1 MRAMVLEECKSVEE
15 KPLKLLDVP
24 KPVPARNEIRIKI
37 KACGVCHTDLHTV
50 EGELSLPKMPIVPG
64 HEIVGIVDELGEE
77 CRRYKKGERVG
88 VAWLY
93 SSCGLCKFCKMGLE
107 NLCENAKFTGLHANG
122 GYEEYMVVREDYA
135 YPIPDIFSDENAAPL
150 LCAGIIGYRSF
161 RLSNI
166 KPGQKLGLFGFGA
179 SAHIVIQIAN
189 ILGCDVYV
197 FTRSEK
203 HREHAR
209 KLGAKWVGDA
219 RDICPEKL
227 DSAIIF
233 APAGWIVRE
242 ALKSLDRAG
251 VLVINAIHM
260 SPIPE
265 LPYDLLWHERKIVSV
280 ANVTRE
286 DAEQFLKI
294 AGRIPIRTE
303 VRLFKLEDANVAL
316 ELMKKSEIEGAA
328 VLRIE

>member
-1 MRAMVLEECKSVEE
+1 MLEECKSIDQ
-15 KPLKLLDVP
+15 KPLKLLEIP
-24 KPVPARNEIRIKI
+24 EPVPVRNEIRIKI

-50 EGELSLPKMPIVPG
+50 EGELPLPKMPIVPG

-77 CRRYKKGERVG
+77 CHRYKKGERVG

-107 NLCENAKFTGLHANG
+107 NLCENAKFTGFHVNG
-122 GYEEYMVVREDYA
+122 GYEEYMIVREDYA
-135 YPIPDIFSDENAAPL
+135 YPIPDNFSDENAAPL

-189 ILGCDVYV
+189 VLGCDVYV

-251 VLVINAIHM
+251 ILVINAIHM
-260 SPIPE
+260 SSIPE
-265 LPYDLLWHERKIVSV
+265 LSYNLLWHERKIMSV

-294 AGRIPIRTE
+294 AGRIPIETE

>member
-1 MRAMVLEECKSVEE
+1 MVLEECKSIDQ
-15 KPLKLLDVP
+15 KPLKLLEIP
-24 KPVPARNEIRIKI
+24 EPVPVRNEIRIKI

-50 EGELSLPKMPIVPG
+50 EGELPLPKMPIVPG

-77 CRRYKKGERVG
+77 CHRYKKGERVG

-107 NLCENAKFTGLHANG
+107 NLCENAKFTGFHVNG
-122 GYEEYMVVREDYA
+122 GYEEYMIVREDYA
-135 YPIPDIFSDENAAPL
+135 YPIPDNFSDENAAPL

-189 ILGCDVYV
+189 VLGCDVYV

-251 VLVINAIHM
+251 ILVINAIHM
-260 SPIPE
+260 SSIPE
-265 LPYDLLWHERKIVSV
+265 LSYNLLWHERKIMSV

-294 AGRIPIRTE
+294 AGRIPIETE

>member
-1 MRAMVLEECKSVEE
+1 MVLEECKSIDQ
-15 KPLKLLDVP
+15 KPLKLLEIP
-24 KPVPARNEIRIKI
+24 EPVPVRNEIRIKI

-50 EGELSLPKMPIVPG
+50 EGELPLPRMPIVPG

-77 CRRYKKGERVG
+77 CHRYKKGERVG

-107 NLCENAKFTGLHANG
+107 NLCENAKFTGFHVNG
-122 GYEEYMVVREDYA
+122 GYEEYMIVREDYA
-135 YPIPDIFSDENAAPL
+135 YPIPDNFSDENAAPL

-189 ILGCDVYV
+189 VFGCDVYV

-251 VLVINAIHM
+251 ILVINAIHM
-260 SPIPE
+260 SSIPE
-265 LPYDLLWHERKIVSV
+265 LSYNLLWHERKIMSV

-294 AGRIPIRTE
+294 AGRIPIETE

>member
-1 MRAMVLEECKSVEE
+1 MLEECKSIDQ
-15 KPLKLLDVP
+15 KPLKLLEIP
-24 KPVPARNEIRIKI
+24 EPVPVRNEIRIKI

-50 EGELSLPKMPIVPG
+50 EGELPLPRMPIVPG

-77 CRRYKKGERVG
+77 CHRYKKGERVG

-107 NLCENAKFTGLHANG
+107 NLCENAKFTGFHVNG
-122 GYEEYMVVREDYA
+122 GYEEYMIVREDYA
-135 YPIPDIFSDENAAPL
+135 YPIPDNFSDENAAPL

-189 ILGCDVYV
+189 VLGCDVYV

-251 VLVINAIHM
+251 ILVINAIHM
-260 SPIPE
+260 SSIPE
-265 LPYDLLWHERKIVSV
+265 LSYNLLWHERKIMSV

-294 AGRIPIRTE
+294 AGRIPIETE

>member
-1 MRAMVLEECKSVEE
+1 MVLEECKSVEE

-24 KPVPARNEIRIKI
+24 KPVPARNEVRIKI

-50 EGELSLPKMPIVPG
+50 EGELPLPKLPIVPG
-64 HEIVGIVDELGEE
+64 HEVVGIVDELGEE
-77 CRRYKKGERVG
+77 CYRYKKGERVG

-150 LCAGIIGYRSF
+150 LCAGVIGYRSF
-161 RLSNI
+161 RHSNV

-179 SAHIVIQIAN
+179 SAHIVIQLAN

-219 RDICPEKL
+219 RDASPEKL

-242 ALKSLDRAG
+242 ALKSIDRAG
-251 VLVINAIHM
+251 TLVINAIHM

-265 LPYDLLWHERKIVSV
+265 LPYDLLWHERKIASV

-303 VRLFKLEDANVAL
+303 VRSFKLEEANVAMQ
-316 ELMKKSEIEGAA
+316 LMKKSEIEGAA

>member
-1 MRAMVLEECKSVEE
+1 MVLEECKSVEE

-251 VLVINAIHM
+251 ILVINAIHM

>member
-1 MRAMVLEECKSVEE
+1 MVLEECKSIDQ
-15 KPLKLLDVP
+15 KPLKLLEIP
-24 KPVPARNEIRIKI
+24 EPVLVRNEIRIKI

-50 EGELSLPKMPIVPG
+50 EGELPLPKMPIVPG

-77 CRRYKKGERVG
+77 CHRYKKGERVG

-107 NLCENAKFTGLHANG
+107 NLCENAKFTGFHVNG
-122 GYEEYMVVREDYA
+122 GYEEYMIVREDYA
-135 YPIPDIFSDENAAPL
+135 YPIPDNFSDENAAPL

-189 ILGCDVYV
+189 VLGCDVYV

-251 VLVINAIHM
+251 ILVINAIHM
-260 SPIPE
+260 SSIPE
-265 LPYDLLWHERKIVSV
+265 LSYNLLWHERKIMSV

-294 AGRIPIRTE
+294 AGRIPIETE

>member
-1 MRAMVLEECKSVEE
+1 MVLEECKSIDQ
-15 KPLKLLDVP
+15 KPLKLLEIP
-24 KPVPARNEIRIKI
+24 EPVPVRNEIRIKI

-50 EGELSLPKMPIVPG
+50 EGELPLPRMPIVPG

-77 CRRYKKGERVG
+77 CHRYKKGERVG

-107 NLCENAKFTGLHANG
+107 NLCENAKFTGFHVNG
-122 GYEEYMVVREDYA
+122 GYEEYMIVREDYA
-135 YPIPDIFSDENAAPL
+135 YPIPDNFSDENAAPL

-189 ILGCDVYV
+189 VLGCDVYV

-251 VLVINAIHM
+251 ILVINAIHM
-260 SPIPE
+260 SSIPE
-265 LPYDLLWHERKIVSV
+265 LSYNLLWHERKIMSV

-294 AGRIPIRTE
+294 AGRIPIETE

>member
-1 MRAMVLEECKSVEE
+1 MVLEECKSVEE

-37 KACGVCHTDLHTV
+37 KACGICHTDLHTV

-135 YPIPDIFSDENAAPL
+135 YPIPDFFSDENAAPL

-251 VLVINAIHM
+251 ILVINAIHM

>member
-1 MRAMVLEECKSVEE
+1 MLEECKSVEE

>member
-1 MRAMVLEECKSVEE
+1 MVLEECKSVEE

>member
-1 MRAMVLEECKSVEE
+1 MVLEECKSVEE

-135 YPIPDIFSDENAAPL
+135 YPIPDFFSDENAAPL

-251 VLVINAIHM
+251 ILVINAIHM